1 MLFATH
7 SLSLKS
13 TTCGY
18 LAICFATGGGG
29 GGGGVRVR
37 VETGRGEHGE
47 INREGDREEWKGGD
61 ARERNAFGGRNGME
75 R

>member
-1 MLFATH
+1 M
-7 SLSLKS
+7 
-13 TTCGY
+13 
-18 LAICFATGGGG
+18 
-29 GGGGVRVR
+29 RVR

-75 R
+75 G